1 MLRFFQKVN
10 QLINSQFPKN
20 VILSECELR
29 RILALYDEVAP
40 DAIWQYAITRAIHRI
55 YGQLDLYRS
64 CSCLKLTI
72 LLYEEDI
79 QALKILV
86 NNHCMTIAD
95 IYAEAEGLMAY
106 YAEKQYEAYTK
117 LMLRIR

>member
-10 QLINSQFPKN
+10 QLINRQIPKE

-29 RILALYDEVAP
+29 RLLALHEVVKHDEV
-40 DAIWQYAITRAIHRI
+40 WQSAITKAIHRI
-55 YGQLDLYRS
+55 YAQLDLDNP
-64 CSCLKLTI
+64 CSCQKVSII
-72 LLYEEDI
+72 LYDDDI